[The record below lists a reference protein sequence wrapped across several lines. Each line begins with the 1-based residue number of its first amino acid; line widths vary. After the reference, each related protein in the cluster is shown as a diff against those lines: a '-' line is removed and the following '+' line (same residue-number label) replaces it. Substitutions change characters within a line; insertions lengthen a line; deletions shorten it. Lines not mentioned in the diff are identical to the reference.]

1 MAGVSRTIRRG
12 VHGVDLIALFFIA
25 ASVSCARYTDVERA
39 LERAAFRTLTA
50 DSFIGYIVADG
61 EPRGARSIYI
71 VATRSA
77 DQNVSLRVTG
87 PRYPVIKPGTVV
99 DVSGD
104 VSLAQPF
111 STEGGGV
118 FDYQSFLRAR
128 STVSLVDNASLSETH
143 TNAFDSSLRFDQKIS
158 AYVIHVTSRIESVL
172 VTSINSI
179 LGRREGAL
187 ILGMTLGRKD
197 DLDQQAQDDFKES
210 GLMHI
215 VVLSGSNVAIV
226 VAAITSIT
234 GRIVTG
240 AGQFSCITRA
250 LVPIVGAWSLV
261 IVSGA
266 DPSARRAGFMATV
279 SIASQSGSVS
289 AAPVTKVSRRESV
302 LDTLLVLS
310 VGSNGWRQLAALSAT
325 AGLMALINPYA
336 PRFDPSYGLSFLAA
350 FGVTFIA
357 PIFSRVLRFT
367 PQRFAI
373 RETLAQCL
381 AAQVATYPIISQM
394 GSNQS
399 WLALVANITAAPLV
413 PLAMG
418 SGAAVGLINL
428 FSSEAALPA
437 ALVATATTRAIYAI
451 ANFAAAS

>member
-12 VHGVDLIALFFIA
+12 TRGADLIALFFIA
-25 ASVSCARYTDVERA
+25 ASVSCARYTDVERN
-39 LERAAFRTLTA
+39 LESASYRSLTV
-50 DSFIGYIVADG
+50 DSFIGYVVADG
-61 EPRGARSIYI
+61 EPRGARTIYT
-71 VATRSA
+71 VATRIA
-77 DQNVSLRVTG
+77 DQDVSLRVTA
-87 PRYPVIKPGTVV
+87 PRYPSIKPGTIV

-111 STEGGGV
+111 STEGGSV

-143 TNAFDSSLRFDQKIS
+143 ANAFDSSLRFNQKLY
-158 AYVIHVTSRIESVL
+158 AYVIHVTSRVESVL

-197 DLDQQAQDDFKES
+197 DLDQRAQDDFKES

-240 AGQFSCITRA
+240 TGRLSRTARA
-250 LVPIVGAWSLV
+250 IIPIVGAWSLV

-279 SIASQSGSVS
+279 SIASQGNSVS
-289 AAPVTKVSRRESV
+289 EVQTKNSPRNKSM
-302 LDTLLVLS
+302 LGTLLELS
-310 VGSNGWRQLAALSAT
+310 VGSNGWRQLAVLTAT

-357 PIFSRVLRFT
+357 PIFSRVLRFA

-381 AAQVATYPIISQM
+381 AA
-394 GSNQS
+394 
-399 WLALVANITAAPLV
+399 
-413 PLAMG
+413 
-418 SGAAVGLINL
+418 
-428 FSSEAALPA
+428 
-437 ALVATATTRAIYAI
+437 
-451 ANFAAAS
+451 